1 MVIKSKFNTINFEW
15 KKNEIMRNLIEMNRF
30 EQVAKFNKDISKKKP
45 FFLWK
50 TLFFKKLFG
59 IDFSCLWVHMK
70 TI

>member
-1 MVIKSKFNTINFEW
+1 
-15 KKNEIMRNLIEMNRF
+15 MNRF

-50 TLFFKKLFG
+50 KVKFG
-59 IDFSCLWVHMK
+59 IDFSCLWVHIK